1 MIADRAH
8 TRFRG
13 QTGLAARLALR
24 LAPRLV
30 AALAALWI
38 ALAVPVAA
46 LAQDEPD
53 YASWEQAASRGEDV
67 VEAGTASTPTLEALR
82 ADIVAW
88 RDQFVAAQSI
98 NAPRIAALKD
108 QIAALGPAPA
118 EGDSEAA
125 DIAARRKDLN
135 DQLAQLQAPGLRA
148 VEAYSRADQ
157 TLFADRSR
165 ALSAKR

>member
-67 VEAGTASTPTLEALR
+67 VEAGSVRLVAVLGGQV
-82 ADIVAW
+82 ADMAVACE
-88 RDQFVAAQSI
+88 DMKIPAQI
-98 NAPRIAALKD
+98 FLD
-108 QIAALGPAPA
+108 
-118 EGDSEAA
+118 
-125 DIAARRKDLN
+125 
-135 DQLAQLQAPGLRA
+135 GLRLGRRFDDDKLHK
-148 VEAYSRADQ
+148 RAI
-157 TLFADRSR
+157 
-165 ALSAKR
+165 